1 VKSAP
6 SKLLRSPRHHSTRKK
21 MDRPDVLEMLQFLY
35 ICGSCANSQ
44 APMDRK
50 PKVFEAKASGVGMQ
64 V

>member
-1 VKSAP
+1 
-6 SKLLRSPRHHSTRKK
+6 

-44 APMDRK
+44 APMDKK
-50 PKVFEAKASGVGMQ
+50 PNVFEVKASGVGMQ